1 MALNGKSV
9 TIDSIL
15 ERVHRDYG
23 LQDIYPDEAAEW
35 IWDIVAFIGTPYA
48 IEDAE
53 PMKIAITD
61 YRGILP
67 CDLYSVE
74 QVREYTTGKAMRE
87 MTDTFFKSR
96 NSIFNEGTDVE
107 QDADPTT
114 GETFYTAVGPTSDPD
129 YFTFKIQGNYIF
141 TGIEEGDV
149 EMAYKKFPVDENTL
163 LPLIPEN
170 ARYIRA
176 VVSYIAER
184 KAFKL
189 MLQDLLSERKYD
201 RIEQKYLFN
210 VGAAQSECVLPDKSR
225 METLVNR
232 MKSPF
237 PYHEHFCTNFRH
249 LGSRQSS

>member
-9 TIDSIL
+9 QIDSIL
-15 ERVHRDYG
+15 ERVLRDYG

-35 IWDIVAFIGTPYA
+35 IWDIVAFIGTPYVM
-48 IEDAE
+48 EDAE
-53 PMKIAITD
+53 PVKIEIVN

-67 CDLYSVE
+67 YDLYSVE
-74 QVREYTTGKAMRE
+74 QVREYTTGIPMRE
-87 MTDTFFKSR
+87 MSDLFFGSQ
-96 NSIFNEGTDVE
+96 NSIFNEGTELE

-114 GETFYTAVGPTSDPD
+114 GETFTTAVGPTTDPD
-129 YFTFKIQGNYIF
+129 YFTFKIQNNYIF
-141 TGIEEGDV
+141 TGIDNGDV

-170 ARYIRA
+170 AKYIRA

-201 RIEQKYLFN
+201 RIEQKYLFD
-210 VGAAQSECVLPDKSR
+210 VGAAQSECILPDKTR
-225 METLVNR
+225 MENLINR
-232 MKSPF
+232 MKSPY
-237 PYHEHFCTNFRH
+237 PYHDHFDVNFRH
-249 LGSRQSS
+249 LGSRNY